1 MPLLLKGVHSGQCG
15 HVEMG
20 AGVPDPGVEGRQRVR
35 RPSGWQP
42 AELWVPQAAA
52 SGGSPVA
59 KGPGEAVKEGMRQL
73 WACLLIPSRLQQQ
86 RAEDGLPEA

>member
-1 MPLLLKGVHSGQCG
+1 MDFSPLRFQAEGRPLPPHNIKMSVGDHDMPLLLKGVHSGQCG
-15 HVEMG
+15 RVEMG

-52 SGGSPVA
+52 SVYPY
-59 KGPGEAVKEGMRQL
+59 
-73 WACLLIPSRLQQQ
+73 
-86 RAEDGLPEA
+86 

>member
-15 HVEMG
+15 RVEMG

-42 AELWVPQAAA
+42 AELWV
-52 SGGSPVA
+52 SNLG
-59 KGPGEAVKEGMRQL
+59 RNL
-73 WACLLIPSRLQQQ
+73 
-86 RAEDGLPEA
+86 